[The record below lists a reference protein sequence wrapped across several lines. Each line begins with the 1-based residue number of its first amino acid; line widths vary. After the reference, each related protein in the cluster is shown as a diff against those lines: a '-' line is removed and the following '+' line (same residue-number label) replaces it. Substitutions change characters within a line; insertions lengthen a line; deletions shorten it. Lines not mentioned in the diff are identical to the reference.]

1 MKIQQT
7 PPYNPTMGWCIR
19 TQTTRYGKN
28 MSSWTEY
35 MMDNGT
41 RLVTIHSSVDG
52 KKVAISKTLYNG
64 YKILKEKVIRFIDD
78 KRTVTRI
85 I

>member
-1 MKIQQT
+1 MKTQPIQ
-7 PPYNPTMGWCIR
+7 PYNPSSGWSIR

-35 MMDNGT
+35 MMDNGK
-41 RLVTIHSSVDG
+41 RLVTINSSIDG
-52 KKVAISKTLYNG
+52 KKVAISKTLYDG
-64 YKILKEKVIRFIDD
+64 YKILKEKVIRFVDD
-78 KRTVTRI
+78 KRKVTWI